1 MSVPNR
7 PESEYNAAL
16 KMWGGKWGAAIPLLL
31 LICGLLWLSLHGPA
45 TPKNFWSIGFAAIC
59 IGLFLSKTPKEY
71 CATVLRGF
79 NNKSVG
85 VLPGSLPVSSARSC
99 RPAASSRG
107 CSGSGS
113 T

>member
-85 VLPGSLPVSSARSC
+85 VLC
-99 RPAASSRG
+99 ASWIFASVFG
-107 CSGSGS
+107 QIM
-113 T
+113 

>member
-45 TPKNFWSIGFAAIC
+45 TPKNFWSIGFAATRPAFKAY
-59 IGLFLSKTPKEY
+59 GRNLS
-71 CATVLRGF
+71 
-79 NNKSVG
+79 NNS
-85 VLPGSLPVSSARSC
+85 LDFPFQSTSFIRSNNERMSLPKMQ
-99 RPAASSRG
+99 
-107 CSGSGS
+107 
-113 T
+113 